1 MSLRLGTSKGTCM
14 KEKLM
19 MSRDVSNFTQ
29 PYLPIWVIGL
39 CSVEL
44 SNVPMYIQLYVR
56 EAVWLSG

>member
-1 MSLRLGTSKGTCM
+1 M

-19 MSRDVSNFTQ
+19 MSHDVSNFTQ